1 MHEIGEDS
9 HSVGCQCARP
19 VINHHDDDDSDDD
32 DDDDDSDDDNRTWP
46 VLYHSGEVAR
56 SDNRWQGGSS

>member
-19 VINHHDDDDSDDD
+19 VINHHDDDD
-32 DDDDDSDDDNRTWP
+32 DDSDDDNRTWP

-56 SDNRWQGGSS
+56 RDNRWQGGSS